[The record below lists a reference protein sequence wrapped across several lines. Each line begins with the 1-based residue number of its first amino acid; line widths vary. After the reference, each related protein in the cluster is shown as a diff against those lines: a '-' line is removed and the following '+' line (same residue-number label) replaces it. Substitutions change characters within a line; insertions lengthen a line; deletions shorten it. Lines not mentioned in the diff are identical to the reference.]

1 MRRLGVNRF
10 RSFGLTKVNRSR
22 CTSLA
27 GTLKSQKRPEGVLP
41 NVILRIAAQHFSA
54 ADAFAPESEV
64 RVLIEPTASAVDAAH
79 KLHAAALLRHKS
91 SEEALAKS
99 AELSKPRLI
108 AYSYPNG
115 SEDSKAYYLTS
126 KSGDVF
132 VECRRSV
139 CKAFKTWKKRVH
151 LRFDYQPVQTENVE
165 QVDAAIDRMLQSFA
179 PETNTAR

>member
-91 SEEALAKS
+91 SEDALADRRAVGYATISGCAS
-99 AELSKPRLI
+99 A
-108 AYSYPNG
+108 G
-115 SEDSKAYYLTS
+115 SSVADWFSGFHAVAGARGTPAGWCTYY
-126 KSGDVF
+126 
-132 VECRRSV
+132 
-139 CKAFKTWKKRVH
+139 
-151 LRFDYQPVQTENVE
+151 
-165 QVDAAIDRMLQSFA
+165 
-179 PETNTAR
+179 